1 MQNKPDSKADT
12 ILVDARIATLD
23 ERESFQS
30 ALAMKNGRF
39 AAVGDE
45 RDVMGYR
52 NAETRVIGVSGRTV
66 IPGLVDSHTHFI
78 REGLNYN
85 LELRWD
91 GVRSLRRTHDASRA
105 SETSR
110 KIRRLLAPELI
121 YLLILHCWKHWKGM
135 AWRLET
141 FRMLHGYQWSTEGV

>member
-39 AAVGDE
+39 VAVGDE
-45 RDVMGYR
+45 RDIMGYR
-52 NAETRVIGVSGRTV
+52 NAETRVIDVSGRTV

-85 LELRWD
+85 LELRWN
-91 GVRSLRRTHDASRA
+91 GVRSFSEGLTTLREQVKPVAKFGDFSHQS
-105 SETSR
+105 
-110 KIRRLLAPELI
+110 
-121 YLLILHCWKHWKGM
+121 
-135 AWRLET
+135 
-141 FRMLHGYQWSTEGV
+141 